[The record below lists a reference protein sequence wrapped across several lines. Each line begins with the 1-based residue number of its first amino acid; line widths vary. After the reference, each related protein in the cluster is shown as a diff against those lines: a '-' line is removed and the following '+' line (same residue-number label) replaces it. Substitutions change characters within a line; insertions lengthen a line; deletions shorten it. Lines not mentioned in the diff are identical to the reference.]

1 MNIDD
6 LFSSRST
13 IQTKY
18 SIGWT
23 YLNLFSLAFVVL
35 WSLVS
40 VIAIYYL
47 WYAFNLF
54 QMEIQDITFEIADF
68 RTNEIETKPRE
79 LVRLLNTDDET
90 ISPAILNA

>member
-18 SIGWT
+18 LIGWT
-23 YLNLFSLAFVVL
+23 YLNLFSLTFIVL
-35 WSLVS
+35 WSLIS
-40 VIAIYYL
+40 IMAIYYL

-54 QMEIQDITFEIADF
+54 QMEIQDITFEIVDF
-68 RTNEIETKPRE
+68 RTNQIETKPRE

-90 ISPAILNA
+90 ISPAILNV